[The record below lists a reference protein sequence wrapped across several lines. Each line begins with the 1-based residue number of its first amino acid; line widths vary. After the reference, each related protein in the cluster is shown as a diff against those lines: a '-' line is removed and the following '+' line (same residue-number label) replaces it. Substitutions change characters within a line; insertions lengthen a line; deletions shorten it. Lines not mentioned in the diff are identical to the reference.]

1 METNPVEPN
10 FSFSAYARLL
20 TSPGHATLALFSL
33 FLRFPVAMRSISC
46 IMLISAVMDS
56 LRVAGIVAGS
66 LMVTQ
71 AIASPVLGRLADRFG
86 QRKVLGITC
95 VSHVVAIIALIVLV
109 LQEAHLAAMMAAAI
123 FAGCSSVPVDGFI
136 RTRWTSMVAG
146 SALRTAYALETVL
159 DEIMFLLGPLTAI
172 ALATIWHPA
181 TGLALCAALT
191 FSGSMALLLHRHSE
205 PVIVQK
211 VEGNTHRAIS
221 MPWVR
226 ALMISYA
233 AVGIFLGSIDVMM
246 IAFAKEVGNLTLAGV
261 LLAICAAGSLIGGL
275 CYGAMNWSISQPR
288 LLLYTSVTLCMGTI
302 PLVLTSSPTVMGF
315 CAFIAG
321 LSVAPLLI
329 TCSNLL
335 GSLTPKGC
343 LSEGFAWLSSAGWL
357 GFSLGVSAGGLLS
370 DQGGADQAAWMAI
383 AAGILALLGSLYS
396 QRLLADGMHR
406 RSERR

>member
-10 FSFSAYARLL
+10 FSFSSYAQLL
-20 TSPGHATLALFSL
+20 TRPGHATLSLFSIL
-33 FLRFPVAMRSISC
+33 IRFPVAMRSISC
-46 IMLISAVMDS
+46 IMLISATLDS
-56 LRVAGIVAGS
+56 LRIAGIVAGA
-66 LMVTQ
+66 LMITQ
-71 AIASPVLGRLADRFG
+71 AITSPVLGRLADRFG
-86 QRKVLGITC
+86 QKKVLGITC
-95 VSHVVAIIALIVLV
+95 ASHVVAVTALIALVLYGAP
-109 LQEAHLAAMMAAAI
+109 LWAMMTAAI

-136 RTRWTSMVAG
+136 RTRWASMVTG
-146 SALRTAYALETVL
+146 TALRTAYALETVV
-159 DEIMFLLGPLTAI
+159 DEIMFLLGPLMAI
-172 ALATIWHPA
+172 ALATLWHPA

-191 FSGSMALLLHRHSE
+191 FSGSMALILHRRSE
-205 PVIVQK
+205 PVLVPKI
-211 VEGNTHRAIS
+211 EGNTHRTIS

-261 LLAICAAGSLIGGL
+261 LLAICAGGSLIGGI
-275 CYGAMNWSISQPR
+275 CYGAMNWTISQPR

-302 PLVLTSSPTVMGF
+302 PLVFTSSPTVMGI

-335 GSLTPKGC
+335 ESLTPKGC
-343 LSEGFAWLSSAGWL
+343 LSEGFAWLSCAGWL
-357 GFSLGVSAGGLLS
+357 GFSLGVSVGGQLS

-383 AAGILALLGSLYS
+383 AAGILALLASLYN
-396 QRLLADGMHR
+396 QRLLTDRMYR
-406 RSERR
+406 LSEVR